1 MYSSFPEMQIY
12 KMWELNNYWG
22 LNDYDYGYPRQ
33 HPQQPQQSNKK
44 PKHKYCVNDLILD
57 VDNDRIGLIRELL
70 TWPNYLV
77 VDSSTPTK
85 SWICNEAHIEP
96 LAKDIDESDSLSIN
110 ESSINDYWEEEQE
123 STLSPTLSTLY
134 TPLST
139 KITDITDTEDII
151 ISKDGVDLVNDGGIC
166 VTDTVNKHDKDIDEL
181 RYISDNNM
189 QKTSDIEVKIYDIE
203 QNVTDLEKKQKR
215 ISKLSKL
222 ALLSRF
228 L

>member
-1 MYSSFPEMQIY
+1 MYTTFPGIHGY
-12 KMWELNNYWG
+12 KIWES
-22 LNDYDYGYPRQ
+22 DKYDYGYPSLRSRR
-33 HPQQPQQSNKK
+33 SNEEPKK
-44 PKHKYCVNDLILD
+44 PKHKYRVNDLILD

-96 LAKDIDESDSLSIN
+96 LANEFNDIVKSSLSID
-110 ESSINDYWEEEQE
+110 DYWEEEQE
-123 STLSPTLSTLY
+123 PSPSTLY
-134 TPLST
+134 NPLST
-139 KITDITDTEDII
+139 KITDITDTGDIT
-151 ISKDGVDLVNDGGIC
+151 ISKDKVDLANDSGVC
-166 VTDTVNKHDKDIDEL
+166 VTDTVNRHNKDIDEL
-181 RYISDNNM
+181 MHISDINM
-189 QKTSDIEVKIYDIE
+189 QKTSDIETKTYDIE
-203 QNVTDLEKKQKR
+203 HKVIDLEKKQKR

>member
-1 MYSSFPEMQIY
+1 MYTTFPGIRGY
-12 KMWELNNYWG
+12 KIWES
-22 LNDYDYGYPRQ
+22 DKYDYGYPSLRSRR
-33 HPQQPQQSNKK
+33 PNEEPKK
-44 PKHKYCVNDLILD
+44 PKHKYRVNDLILD

-96 LAKDIDESDSLSIN
+96 LANDFNDIDESSPSID
-110 ESSINDYWEEEQE
+110 DYWEEEQE
-123 STLSPTLSTLY
+123 PSPSTLY
-134 TPLST
+134 NPLST
-139 KITDITDTEDII
+139 KITDITDTGDIT
-151 ISKDGVDLVNDGGIC
+151 ISKDKIDFVNDSGVC
-166 VTDTVNKHDKDIDEL
+166 VTDTVNRHNKDIDEL
-181 RYISDNNM
+181 MHISDINM
-189 QKTSDIEVKIYDIE
+189 QKTSDIETKTYDIDHK
-203 QNVTDLEKKQKR
+203 VIDLEKKQKR

>member
-1 MYSSFPEMQIY
+1 MYTTFPGIHGY
-12 KMWELNNYWG
+12 KIWES
-22 LNDYDYGYPRQ
+22 DKYDYGYPSLRSLRSRR
-33 HPQQPQQSNKK
+33 PNEEPKK
-44 PKHKYCVNDLILD
+44 PKHKYRVNDLILD

-96 LAKDIDESDSLSIN
+96 LANEFNDIVKSSLSID
-110 ESSINDYWEEEQE
+110 DYWEEEQE
-123 STLSPTLSTLY
+123 PAPSTLY
-134 TPLST
+134 NPLST
-139 KITDITDTEDII
+139 KITDITDTGDIT
-151 ISKDGVDLVNDGGIC
+151 ISKDKVDLTNDSGVC
-166 VTDTVNKHDKDIDEL
+166 VTDTVNRHNKDIDEL
-181 RYISDNNM
+181 MHISDINM
-189 QKTSDIEVKIYDIE
+189 QKTSDIETKTYDIE
-203 QNVTDLEKKQKR
+203 HKVIDLEKKQKR